1 MLEMTKAA
9 ADGKV
14 TSHDLNGSNSTS
26 LALDTLWVVEGVIGG
41 SWINELSIGMDTQFG
56 QLPEYSLVYT
66 VDRF

>member
-41 SWINELSIGMDTQFG
+41 ELD
-56 QLPEYSLVYT
+56 
-66 VDRF
+66 